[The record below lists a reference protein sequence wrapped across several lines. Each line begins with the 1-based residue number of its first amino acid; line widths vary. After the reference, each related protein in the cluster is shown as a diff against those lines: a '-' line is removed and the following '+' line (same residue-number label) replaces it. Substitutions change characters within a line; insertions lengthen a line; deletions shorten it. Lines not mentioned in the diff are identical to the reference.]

1 MKKFIILLIIFNFL
15 TASEKTIYKQTKIK
29 NNTIEETLIGLKK
42 DFISKINFF
51 IPDYLNIN
59 DEKSFVNY
67 SAEYSTLNHRPSSS
81 LTLHLRFP
89 SLKILKKTLHKKQ
102 KNGPASSSAV
112 TSSTTF
118 EYKIRPYVRLK
129 KGKIKVFLSNSFKIK
144 KNTAFNFTFL
154 EKINLY
160 LDGYWEEESEFSIN
174 RNKNTATL
182 NINTN
187 KNEKDNLFY
196 TLGFYHY
203 HIFYKKLYVLGYEL
217 SGEKDKAPFIYSHNL
232 FISYRHTLFH
242 TKRIYYEIKPFILYS
257 KGYDFKLKEGVDFS
271 FHYKF

>member
-1 MKKFIILLIIFNFL
+1 MKKLIILIIINFAIAAKSTTL
-15 TASEKTIYKQTKIK
+15 YKEIEQKNNIVEKT
-29 NNTIEETLIGLKK
+29 LISVKR

-67 SAEYSTLNHRPSSS
+67 TAKYSTLNHKPSSS

-89 SLKILKKTLHKKQ
+89 SFKILKKTLQ
-102 KNGPASSSAV
+102 KNKSNSSQRA
-112 TSSTTF
+112 SSTTF

-129 KGKIKVFLSNSFKIK
+129 KGKIKLFLSNSFKIK
-144 KNTAFNFTFL
+144 KKAAFNFTFL
-154 EKINLY
+154 EKIDY
-160 LDGYWEEESEFSIN
+160 YIDGYWEEESEFSIN
-174 RNKNTATL
+174 KDKNTATL

-196 TLGFYHY
+196 TLGFYRY
-203 HIFYKKLYVLGYEL
+203 KNFNKKLYVLGYEL
-217 SGEKDKAPFIYSHNL
+217 SGEKEKAPFIYSQNL

-242 TKRIYYEIKPFILYS
+242 TNRIYYEIKPFLLYS
-257 KGYDFKLKEGVDFS
+257 KEYDFKLKEGVSFS

>member
-1 MKKFIILLIIFNFL
+1 MKKLIILIIINFAIAAKS
-15 TASEKTIYKQTKIK
+15 TTIYKEIKQK
-29 NNTIEETLIGLKK
+29 NNIVEKTLISVKK

-59 DEKSFVNY
+59 EEKSFVNY
-67 SAEYSTLNHRPSSS
+67 SAKYSTLNHKPSSS
-81 LTLHLRFP
+81 LTIHLRFP
-89 SLKILKKTLHKKQ
+89 SFRILKKTLRKTQ
-102 KNGPASSSAV
+102 KNKSTSSQR

-144 KNTAFNFTFL
+144 KTAAFNFTFL